1 MLTPEMIT
9 TRVLIMFSLPSI
21 GITSNIYKVL
31 NIPSILPIPIALST
45 CRLWSILN
53 ILTILNIPTN
63 TSSSSLLT
71 PELAPVTRG
80 WS

>member
-1 MLTPEMIT
+1 MLTPETIIIQ
-9 TRVLIMFSLPSI
+9 VLTILSRLNI

-31 NIPSILPIPIALST
+31 NIPSTPSIPIALSI